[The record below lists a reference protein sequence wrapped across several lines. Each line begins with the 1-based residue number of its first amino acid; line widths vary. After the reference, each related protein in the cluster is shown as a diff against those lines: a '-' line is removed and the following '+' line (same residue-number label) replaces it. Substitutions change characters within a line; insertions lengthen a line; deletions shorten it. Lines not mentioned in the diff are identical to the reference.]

1 MTLNGCYT
9 RASAAALKASDRKKP
24 TMAKVRDDNPHEVKD
39 SEAMTD
45 TTHQQNNHGKTS
57 TLQFM
62 NSDSILI
69 TNSVKRIDA
78 VTQKVEG
85 MTLNQTFRAHLKAKG
100 ELAPRKP
107 ALTLTTLPVEILN
120 TIYELVVS
128 EDKSI
133 VVRAYGD
140 AAPTP
145 ALAKVCRQIRYPALR
160 IYFELNRFHLIVF
173 KFDPVKYEVETHV
186 DLPAVSPYMHIIK
199 KFEISICAH
208 NNYYIF
214 DLTMPGLKEY
224 DLELVANDMGYDPDD
239 MFDEYCS
246 VNCKSLK
253 VC

>member
-1 MTLNGCYT
+1 MMWTYT
-9 RASAAALKASDRKKP
+9 RASGAGLRASDRNKP
-24 TMAKVRDDNPHEVKD
+24 TMAKVRDSNPLEVKD
-39 SEAMTD
+39 GEIMTD
-45 TTHQQNNHGKTS
+45 TIDKQDNHGKIGTAQS
-57 TLQFM
+57 V

-69 TNSVKRIDA
+69 TESVKRVAA
-78 VTQKVEG
+78 VTQ
-85 MTLNQTFRAHLKAKG
+85 MTLNQAFRAHLKAKG
-100 ELAPRKP
+100 ELTPRKP
-107 ALTLTTLPVEILN
+107 ALALTTLPVEIRN

-128 EDKSI
+128 EDEAI

-145 ALAKVCRQIRYPALR
+145 ALAKVCRQVRYPALR

-186 DLPAVSPYMHIIK
+186 NLPAVSPYMHIIK

-208 NNYYIF
+208 KNHYTF
-214 DLTMPGLKEY
+214 DLTTPGLKEY
-224 DLELVANDMGYDPDD
+224 NLELVANDMGYDPDD